1 MPSSGGC
8 SVATAKSA
16 SSRKSV
22 GRYRTVAHASKVDE
36 ALFGQPHN
44 KEFLD
49 TLRKER
55 MNRELSEFPIVQ
67 DALAKKKQR
76 QKDADR
82 EIYQVVTKDLVR
94 KLKVPREAPP
104 GHNIMIDSWDLHRIK
119 QNARVMTKEELE
131 ENAKRLK
138 EINEMME
145 DQAQERKK
153 TLKDL
158 DLVRNHNTTL
168 NDLEEEAKKN
178 AEALLQMAERQ
189 RVEQEDEIKHLN
201 ELILEAKCHAI
212 RDMQVVERQQ
222 INNELVS
229 EERRLDQ
236 MMEAERLNS
245 IRVQEEIEE
254 RRKIERLEGA
264 AVIVNQ
270 IKENE
275 EQRIIDMEKKD
286 QEKEAV
292 RNHLQK
298 LQLED
303 MITLEK
309 KKKDQE
315 TLKSEL
321 DQANQ
326 EIMRQNELK
335 KEHDKLLDFK
345 VQEYQREKA
354 ERELKLEEFLE
365 QQKKEKE
372 LELKK
377 MRDKQQK
384 ASDDAAASD
393 ALRAKRNQEE
403 QERKWRQKELDDAVK
418 HEKETSELM
427 SARRDQIEQK
437 MRFLAIQA
445 QQERNEFDRVLKA
458 QREAIEKDRGE
469 ASRVRVKNEQH
480 IAHVKKQIREKQAGR
495 IQERTAFFEEGI
507 KLDQEA
513 RARRQ
518 KLEDVKKEKI
528 DELHTA
534 GLPDIYCNLV
544 TQAMDKYLAS
554 GVK

>member
-1 MPSSGGC
+1 M
-8 SVATAKSA
+8 
-16 SSRKSV
+16 
-22 GRYRTVAHASKVDE
+22 
-36 ALFGQPHN
+36 
-44 KEFLD
+44 
-49 TLRKER
+49 RKER

-67 DALAKKKQR
+67 EALAKKKQR

-94 KLKVPREAPP
+94 KLKVPREAPA
-104 GHNIMIDSWDLHRIK
+104 GHNIMIDNWELHRIK

-131 ENAKRLK
+131 ENAQR
-138 EINEMME
+138 I
-145 DQAQERKK
+145 
-153 TLKDL
+153 KD
-158 DLVRNHNTTL
+158 
-168 NDLEEEAKKN
+168 
-178 AEALLQMAERQ
+178 
-189 RVEQEDEIKHLN
+189 IN

-212 RDMQVVERQQ
+212 RDMQVVEKQQ
-222 INNELVS
+222 IANEIHG
-229 EERRLDQ
+229 EERRLDE
-236 MMEAERLNS
+236 MMEGERLNA

-254 RRKIERLEGA
+254 RRKRERLEGA

-286 QEKEAV
+286 QEKVAV
-292 RNHLQK
+292 RKHLQQ

-303 MITLEK
+303 MITIEK

-315 TLKSEL
+315 KLKDDL
-321 DQANQ
+321 DRANT
-326 EIMRQNELK
+326 EIARQTVLK

-354 ERELKLEEFLE
+354 DREQKLEEFLE
-365 QQKKEKE
+365 AQKREKE

-384 ASDDAAASD
+384 ASDDAAAND

-403 QERKWRQKELDDAVK
+403 QERKWRHKEIEDAEKHSKELN
-418 HEKETSELM
+418 ELM
-427 SARRDQIEQK
+427 GARKEQIEQK

-445 QQERNEFDRVLKA
+445 QQDRNEFDRVLKA

-469 ASRVRVKNEQH
+469 QSRMRAKNEQH
-480 IAHVKKQIREKQAGR
+480 ISHVKKQIREREQQR
-495 IQERTAFFEEGI
+495 VRDRTAFFEEGI

-518 KLEDVKKEKI
+518 KLEDVKMSKI
-528 DELHTA
+528 QELQKS

-544 TQAMDKYLAS
+544 TQEMDRYLAS
-554 GVK
+554 AKH

>member
-1 MPSSGGC
+1 
-8 SVATAKSA
+8 VVTAKSA
-16 SSRKSV
+16 SSRRSV

-44 KEFLD
+44 KDFID
-49 TLRKER
+49 ALRKER
-55 MNRELSEFPIVQ
+55 MNRELSDFPIVK

-82 EIYQVVTKDLVR
+82 ETYQVVTKDLVR

-104 GHNIMIDSWDLHRIK
+104 GHNIMIDNWDLNRIR

-131 ENAKRLK
+131 ENAKRIK
-138 EINEMME
+138 QINEMME
-145 DQAQERKK
+145 DQASERKK

-158 DLVRNHNTTL
+158 DLVREENTKL
-168 NDLEEEAKKN
+168 NDLEEEQKKN
-178 AEALLQMAERQ
+178 AEALLQMAEKQ
-189 RVEQEDEIKHLN
+189 RTEQEDEIKHLN

-212 RDMQVVERQQ
+212 RDMQVVEKQQ
-222 INNELVS
+222 ISNEIHS
-229 EERRLDQ
+229 EERRLDE
-236 MMEAERLNS
+236 MMEAERLNA

-254 RRKIERLEGA
+254 RRKRERLEGA

-286 QEKEAV
+286 QEKVAV
-292 RNHLQK
+292 RKHLQE

-303 MITLEK
+303 MITIEK

-315 TLKSEL
+315 TLKKDL
-321 DQANQ
+321 DTANQ
-326 EIMRQNELK
+326 EIARQADLK

-345 VQEYQREKA
+345 VQEYQRDKA
-354 ERELKLEEFLE
+354 DREQKLEEFLE
-365 QQKKEKE
+365 AQKKEKE

-384 ASDDAAASD
+384 ASDDAAAAD

-403 QERKWRQKELDDAVK
+403 QERKWRQKEMDDAERNAK
-418 HEKETSELM
+418 DLGELM
-427 SARRDQIEQK
+427 GARKEQIEQK

-445 QQERNEFDRVLKA
+445 QQERNEFDRVLKT

-469 ASRVRVKNEQH
+469 QSQVRAKNEQH
-480 IAHVKKQIREKQAGR
+480 ISHVKKQIREREQTR
-495 IQERTAFFEEGI
+495 VRDRTAFFEEGI

-518 KLEDVKKEKI
+518 KLEDVKLSKI
-528 DELHTA
+528 QELQKS
-534 GLPDIYCNLV
+534 GLPKMYCNLV
-544 TQAMDKYLAS
+544 TQEMDRYLRAA
-554 GVK
+554 KH